1 MWKKT
6 ERAMDV
12 MRERNRRYIESRK
25 EEEKDGP
32 ENRGD
37 PESDGPAPDECPLT
51 AVTDDRARD
60 ETDPEK
66 KAAAFHEDDDRMKLE
81 KGDVPAMILSAILV
95 FGPVFLVLFGIL
107 ALAWLFLH

>member
-6 ERAMDV
+6 DRAMDV
-12 MRERNRRYIESRK
+12 MRERNRRYLESRK

-32 ENRGD
+32 ENRGK
-37 PESDGPAPDECPLT
+37 PESDGFAPDERPLT
-51 AVTDDRARD
+51 AVTDDRAGD
-60 ETDPEK
+60 ETDPEE
-66 KAAAFHEDDDRMKLE
+66 KAAAFHRDDDRMKLE